1 MRMAADDLRETL
13 ERLFREH
20 GASEEEATST
30 ASVLVEAELRGRRS
44 HGLNRVGGIVKGLDR
59 GRGGE
64 PRMVEERGAFA
75 LMDGNDA
82 SGYVAAFRMVDIAAR
97 ISERAGHA
105 LVAVRNT
112 RHAGFMG
119 YYADRLADMGAV
131 SLMVTHCCPLMAP
144 HGGIDPV
151 LGTNP
156 ITAGFPWK
164 PRNILVDL
172 GTSATT
178 QGAISV
184 AQREG
189 RAAMPDAAV
198 DKNGDYTTQ
207 ASAVHALLPFG
218 GAKGYALGLMV
229 QLLAGPLIGAAAIPE
244 MGRDYGILLFALRP
258 EAFGDR
264 ASYETHVS
272 EVVRQVKSARRAPGV
287 EEILLPGERAFRER
301 EARLR
306 DGIEIDEA
314 AWSEIVAR

>member
-1 MRMAADDLRETL
+1 MAADELRETL
-13 ERLFREH
+13 VRLFREH
-20 GASEEEATST
+20 GASEEEATAT
-30 ASVLVEAELRGRRS
+30 ADVLVEAELRGRRS
-44 HGLNRVGGIVKGLDR
+44 HGLNRVGGIVAGLDR

-64 PRMVEERGAFA
+64 PSVAEERSAFA
-75 LMDGNDA
+75 LIDGNDA
-82 SGYVAAFRMVDIAAR
+82 SGYLVATRMVDMAAR
-97 ISERAGHA
+97 ISDAAGHA
-105 LVAVRNT
+105 LVAARDT

-119 YYADRLADMGAV
+119 YYADRLADRGVV
-131 SLMVTHCCPLMAP
+131 SLMFTHCCPLMAP

-184 AQREG
+184 AKREG
-189 RAAMPDAAV
+189 RAAIPDAAV
-198 DKNGDYTTQ
+198 DENGNYTTE
-207 ASAVHALLPFG
+207 AGAVHALLPFG

-264 ASYETHVS
+264 ASYEAHVG
-272 EVVRQVKSARRAPGV
+272 EVVREIKASRRAPGV

-306 DGIEIDEA
+306 DGIEIDETV
-314 AWSEIVAR
+314 WSEILAR